1 MYESLRGQRVVIIGA
16 RSGIGLATAEL
27 LSRAGAELILA
38 NRNVEALQEVTKDLP
53 GETRTYRVDVT
64 VEKDVKGLFEKIGAF
79 DHLVVPA
86 AGAVLGTLADSPTEA
101 TRALV
106 DSKFWGQYFTV
117 KYGTRHITK
126 AGSITLFSGTVTQKP
141 IAGTSAYAAVG
152 SAIEAAGRIWALEY
166 APIRI
171 NTVVPGIIN
180 TPLWEG
186 LVGKE
191 GAAAQLEQAANLLPV
206 KRVGTAADV
215 AKAVAFLI
223 DNSFVNGTTVVVDG
237 GHRLV

>member
-1 MYESLRGQRVVIIGA
+1 MFESLRDQRVVIIGA
-16 RSGIGLATAEL
+16 SSGIGLATAKL

-64 VEKDVKGLFEKIGAF
+64 VEEDVKGLFEKIEAF

-86 AGAVLGTLADSPTEA
+86 AGAAWGALADSPTES

-106 DSKFWGQYFTV
+106 DSKFWGQYFSV
-117 KYGTRHITK
+117 KYGTRQISKT
-126 AGSITLFSGTVTQKP
+126 GSITLFSGTVSQKP
-141 IAGTSAYAAVG
+141 LPGTSAYAAVG
-152 SAIEAAGRIWALEY
+152 SAIEASARVWALEY

-171 NTVVPGIIN
+171 NTVVPGIID

-186 LVGKE
+186 LMGKD
-191 GAAAQLEQAANLLPV
+191 AAVVTLEQTANILPV
-206 KRVGTAADV
+206 QRVGTAKDV
-215 AKAVAFLI
+215 AKAVVFLI
-223 DNSFVNGTTVVVDG
+223 DNSFVNGTTIVVDG
-237 GHRLV
+237 GHRLI